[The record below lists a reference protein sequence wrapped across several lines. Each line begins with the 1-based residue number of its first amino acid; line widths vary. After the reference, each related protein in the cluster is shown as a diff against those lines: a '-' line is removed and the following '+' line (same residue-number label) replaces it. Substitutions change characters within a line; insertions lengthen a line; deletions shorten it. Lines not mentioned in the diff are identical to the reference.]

1 MSGGSTTWSST
12 LTRIRS
18 SIFTGSSLLTAR
30 ACGGQHT
37 RFLTGRQNFSW
48 RVVSNCL
55 DAPPEAWPSG
65 RNRRLPVGYFEIRI
79 GWNSWEPLGG
89 SDVALVLSV
98 LPRDCMRRL
107 RARGD
112 ADRELGQADLRRRR
126 DDQAHRGRRLA
137 ERQGRRDL
145 RPARVLGGAHGH
157 GRCSDEVPEPAPGA
171 LVALGLL
178 GLAVARRRA

>member
-1 MSGGSTTWSST
+1 MSSIRRWTLKLPSRSCDSAVGSIPYSSGGRPATALSPMLGICWPSKTHTSVPSALCTRRGARSFQRAGRRPSHMSGGSTTWSST

-55 DAPPEAWPSG
+55 DAPPEASPSG

-79 GWNSWEPLGG
+79 GWNSWEATGRIRCCARSERSASRLHAA
-89 SDVALVLSV
+89 S
-98 LPRDCMRRL
+98 PRT
-107 RARGD
+107 
-112 ADRELGQADLRRRR
+112 RRR
-126 DDQAHRGRRLA
+126 
-137 ERQGRRDL
+137 
-145 RPARVLGGAHGH
+145 
-157 GRCSDEVPEPAPGA
+157 
-171 LVALGLL
+171 
-178 GLAVARRRA
+178 